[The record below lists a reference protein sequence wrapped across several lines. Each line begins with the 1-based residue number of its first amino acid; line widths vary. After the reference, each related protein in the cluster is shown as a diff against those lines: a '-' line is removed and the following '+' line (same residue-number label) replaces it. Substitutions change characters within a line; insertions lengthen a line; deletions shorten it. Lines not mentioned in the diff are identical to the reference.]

1 MIIQNRLKNA
11 SEVKSRAET
20 GFAEGKMQDLKE
32 LLQKCPEKGQT
43 FPKVAQNRNFAGSG
57 VYSFIFCWRCLK
69 MNQKGRKSGGVRK
82 DIREARIRKNLDLS
96 IKVDV
101 NDATV
106 NKVVSF
112 DRLPVGSYLVI

>member
-1 MIIQNRLKNA
+1 
-11 SEVKSRAET
+11 
-20 GFAEGKMQDLKE
+20 
-32 LLQKCPEKGQT
+32 
-43 FPKVAQNRNFAGSG
+43 
-57 VYSFIFCWRCLK
+57 
-69 MNQKGRKSGGVRK
+69 MNQKDRKSGGVRK

-106 NKVVSF
+106 KKVVSF